1 MVLAK
6 PASVVGLFHEIPTRL
21 TFFWPVVRRFGLGVV
36 AIVALILS
44 GCTGIGTKMED
55 PQVKVAGIRLLP
67 AEGFSQPIEIK
78 LFIANPNDRDLSLR
92 GISYAVGIE
101 NFEVLTGVS
110 NNLPVLK
117 AYTETPV
124 TVVVTANVVQVVNL
138 LSHLSRHG
146 IGNDVNYDFTA
157 KLDFS
162 AFLPAMRIKESGVFS
177 LNGAN
182 R

>member
-6 PASVVGLFHEIPTRL
+6 PKSVVGLFHEMTTCLHHFGASARRASLFLL
-21 TFFWPVVRRFGLGVV
+21 TSWLLLL
-36 AIVALILS
+36 A

-55 PQVKVAGIRLLP
+55 PQVKVAGIRMLP
-67 AEGFSQPIEIK
+67 ASGFSQPLEIK
-78 LFIANPNDRDLSLR
+78 LSILNPNDRDLSLR

-110 NNLPVLK
+110 NNLPTLR
-117 AYTETPV
+117 AYEETPV

-138 LSHLSRHG
+138 LSHLGRNG
-146 IGNDVNYDFTA
+146 IGNDVNYHFNA

-162 AFLPAMRIKESGVFS
+162 AFLPAMRVKESGVFS
-177 LNGAN
+177 LNAAK
-182 R
+182 